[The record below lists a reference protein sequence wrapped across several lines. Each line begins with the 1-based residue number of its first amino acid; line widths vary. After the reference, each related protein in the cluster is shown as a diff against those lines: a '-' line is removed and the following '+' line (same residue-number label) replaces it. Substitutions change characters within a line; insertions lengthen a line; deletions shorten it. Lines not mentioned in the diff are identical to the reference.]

1 MSNCIGCVCNACVYN
16 ADLDPQYFTPGE
28 VDGVC
33 FNCDDCMTTNGHS
46 RWDEE
51 RGCWSGRWKGECDH
65 FRKPAKKVEME
76 ARIARAKLKVI
87 GGNSRDKI

>member
-28 VDGVC
+28 IDNVC

-46 RWDEE
+46 RWAAA
-51 RGCWSGRWKGECDH
+51 GLAAGKANVTI
-65 FRKPAKKVEME
+65 FVNPRK
-76 ARIARAKLKVI
+76 RLKWRP
-87 GGNSRDKI
+87 GSPGPSSKS